1 MVPSKAWNVM
11 ILRMEKRS
19 LWKMAYAVAV
29 LAIAG
34 YGIAEYRGYDGGAGS
49 KQQQI
54 QALTSDNARLRAEIE
69 KQQERVEK
77 LTNDPATQELEIR
90 KRLKL
95 VKPNEKW
102 YVLQDGPSEAQPAKH

>member
-1 MVPSKAWNVM
+1 
-11 ILRMEKRS
+11 MEKHS

-69 KQQERVEK
+69 KRQERVEK
-77 LTNDPATQELEIR
+77 LTSDPATQELEIR

-95 VKPNEKW
+95 VKPNETH
-102 YVLQDGPSEAQPAKH
+102 YVLPEGTSDTEPAKH